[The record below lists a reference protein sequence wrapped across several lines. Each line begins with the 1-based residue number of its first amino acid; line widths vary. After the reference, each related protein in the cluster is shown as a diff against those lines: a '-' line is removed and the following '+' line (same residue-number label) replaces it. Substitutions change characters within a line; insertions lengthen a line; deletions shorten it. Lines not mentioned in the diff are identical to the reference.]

1 MAPPT
6 PATPGYAKPSDY
18 ASRTDAGEELVKNA
32 DGTVVLDF
40 QDSDW
45 IDSNND
51 RRYSLYLQN
60 PPGVDGQFTD
70 IKVVNGDS
78 LHVIYT
84 EVPYMHSMEFPMEV
98 DTVGR
103 MKFNSLKGAMPL
115 SKAGRFHRRI
125 RGHRDRTKCVN
136 SCRRSRSHF
145 HVRISSVDLKFHILS
160 GGNPVTRSK
169 LDAVHYNVSSFF

>member
-70 IKVVNGDS
+70 IKAVNGDS

-98 DTVGR
+98 DTVGEDEVQ
-103 MKFNSLKGAMPL
+103 F
-115 SKAGRFHRRI
+115 FE
-125 RGHRDRTKCVN
+125 RGHALVKGWEISQKNKRPQGSNQVRKFMQKIPLPFPCENQFCGFEVPHPIRWKSCYTK
-136 SCRRSRSHF
+136 
-145 HVRISSVDLKFHILS
+145 
-160 GGNPVTRSK
+160 
-169 LDAVHYNVSSFF
+169 